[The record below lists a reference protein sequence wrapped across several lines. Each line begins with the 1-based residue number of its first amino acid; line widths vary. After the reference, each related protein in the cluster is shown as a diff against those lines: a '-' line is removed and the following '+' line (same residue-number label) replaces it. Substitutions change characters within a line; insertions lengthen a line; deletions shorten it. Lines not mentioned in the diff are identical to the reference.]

1 MHLHDAIAALARSA
15 TALSGTP
22 GEVASPQRVC
32 EVAVELIEDCD
43 DASVTVRGRGGRAET
58 LAATSTLAEQLDLLQ
73 YSSKQGPCLEAA
85 TEAGLLRSRDLH
97 QESRWPRWT
106 PAAAR
111 QGVGSLV
118 CVQLLAGNDLHGA
131 VNLYGRREG
140 GFDDEAMDLAM
151 LYTTHATLALNAAR
165 VTSGLATAMHT
176 RHHIGVAQG
185 ILMARHGLDLQQ
197 AFAVLQRYSS
207 EQNIKLARVAEQVID
222 DVVADPGGMAAGAQ
236 PGSTEPGSAG
246 AEAGADPTSV

>member
-22 GEVASPQRVC
+22 GEVATPQRVC
-32 EVAVELIEDCD
+32 EVAVELVEDCD
-43 DASVTVRGRGGRAET
+43 DASVTVRRRGGGAET
-58 LAATSTLAEQLDLLQ
+58 LASSSPLAEQLDLLQ
-73 YSSKQGPCLEAA
+73 YSSKQGPCLDAA

-97 QESRWPRWT
+97 EEGRWPRWT

-131 VNLYGRREG
+131 VNLYSRRQG
-140 GFDDEAMDLAM
+140 GFDDEAMDLAL

-165 VTSGLATAMHT
+165 VTSGLATAMNT
-176 RHHIGVAQG
+176 RHQIGVAQG

-197 AFAVLQRYSS
+197 AFEVLQRYSS
-207 EQNIKLARVAEQVID
+207 EQNTKLATVAERVI
-222 DVVADPGGMAAGAQ
+222 AATESSEE
-236 PGSTEPGSAG
+236 STAHASGDSQS
-246 AEAGADPTSV
+246 DPTTV